1 MVRIQRVQ
9 IMLRSQVRRYL
20 AILGGIINHISEVV
34 KGVKK
39 HLYFLC
45 PQVKSEELL
54 LFYVTRIR
62 PVTKY
67 ACPVHRHS
75 LPQFLEVDLE
85 RSQRR
90 ALRIVFSICPQSFCK
105 QARKRFAKAKV
116 RFYNF
121 LPIDQKQDFSDSKYS
136 KPLLIRRLRGPQ
148 KVSELTGCLY

>member
-1 MVRIQRVQ
+1 
-9 IMLRSQVRRYL
+9 MLRSYVRRYL

-45 PQVKSEELL
+45 QLKRPQVKSEELL

-90 ALRIVFSICPQSFCK
+90 ALRIVFSICP
-105 QARKRFAKAKV
+105 
-116 RFYNF
+116 
-121 LPIDQKQDFSDSKYS
+121 
-136 KPLLIRRLRGPQ
+136 
-148 KVSELTGCLY
+148 